1 MVLVSRDRDTGAV
14 HEDDLPDACLFLEE
28 SRFQPIL
35 VHGGAGGVSDAALI
49 DVSYPCRLAADVDV
63 RLGHIPF
70 VVHARGML
78 RLDASHDGVSVESG
92 ALHHKC
98 KSLMQ

>member
-1 MVLVSRDRDTGAV
+1 MDAQGPPFDCSFLIFAGLVLIM
-14 HEDDLPDACLFLEE
+14 LML
-28 SRFQPIL
+28 IL
-35 VHGGAGGVSDAALI
+35 AQGGAGGASDAAPI
-49 DVSYPCRLAADVDV
+49 DVSDPCGLAADVDV

-92 ALHHKC
+92 ASIINVKV
-98 KSLMQ
+98 